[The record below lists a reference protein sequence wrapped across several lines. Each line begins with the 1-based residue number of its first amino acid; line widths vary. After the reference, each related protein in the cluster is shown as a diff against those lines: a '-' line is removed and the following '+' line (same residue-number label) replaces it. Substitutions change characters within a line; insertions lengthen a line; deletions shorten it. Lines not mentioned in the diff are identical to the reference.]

1 MSINKNNYEE
11 YFLDYHEGRLNTEE
25 IAELMIFLVQNPL
38 LDDEINA
45 FDKNVTFESEQ
56 IDFNFKD
63 RLKQIPNQDN
73 GINDGNFE
81 INCIANLE
89 GDLDA
94 EKTILFNQYLQVN
107 PEKTKV
113 VELFKKTKITPDS
126 KIEFPNKGLLK
137 RFIVKKGNKLRA
149 LYPTISVAATI
160 LLFVIL
166 FSSTNNVTAATYRN
180 PFNMNL
186 LDTSLID
193 KIKDVILN
201 YNRDFIPKI

>member
-11 YFLDYHEGRLNTEE
+11 YFLDYHEGRLSTEE

-45 FDKNVTFESEQ
+45 FNKNATFESEQ
-56 IDFNFKD
+56 IYFNFKD
-63 RLKQIPNQDN
+63 RLKQIPNQNN
-73 GINDGNFE
+73 GINDENFE

-107 PEKTKV
+107 LEKTKV
-113 VELFKKTKITPDS
+113 VELFKKTKINPDLQIKFS
-126 KIEFPNKGLLK
+126 NKELLK
-137 RFIVKKGNKLRA
+137 RFIIKKSNKLRS

-160 LLFVIL
+160 LLFVII

-180 PFNMNL
+180 PFDMNL